1 MKNKFQQLFSILF
14 SKPFSRL
21 SINSFTLRYRSLGVG
36 WFLFFIL
43 LNFNFLT
50 SFAQEEFVTNP
61 RQDFKEIGGLISSL
75 TDNVVLNLTIFF
87 GAAAFT
93 AFMYG
98 LFMYILDRVND
109 KTGGEGEK
117 KAKEFMLWSM
127 VALFVM
133 VSVWGIVRL
142 FQSFAGVNPLELNQK
157 LPVLCI
163 TGVNCEGDS
172 RGDYVL
178 DNSLVNIDERRSI
191 LDTTGIVRT
200 DARYTLPKKKLGDS
214 CTVLKGGNDN
224 SECDVSQGH
233 YCGSKNQKTGDSG
246 RCVN

>member
-1 MKNKFQQLFSILF
+1 MKIKFKNKFQQ
-14 SKPFSRL
+14 
-21 SINSFTLRYRSLGVG
+21 
-36 WFLFFIL
+36 LFFIL

-50 SFAQEEFVTNP
+50 SFAQEEFVTQNKL
-61 RQDFKEIGGLISSL
+61 DFKEIGGLISGL
-75 TDNVVLNLTIFF
+75 TDNVVLKLTIFF

-133 VSVWGIVRL
+133 VSVWGIVKM
-142 FQSFAGVNPLELNQK
+142 FQGLVGINPRELNQE
-157 LPVLCI
+157 LPVICI
-163 TGVNCEGDS
+163 SGVNCEGDS
-172 RGDYVL
+172 RGTYIL
-178 DNSLVNIDERRSI
+178 DNSPLNIHERSSI
-191 LDTTGIVRT
+191 LDTGPSLRT
-200 DARYTLPKKKLGDS
+200 DVRYQLPKKKLGDS
-214 CTVLKGGNDN
+214 CTVLEGGNDN

-233 YCGSKNQKTGDSG
+233 YCGSKNQKTGDRG
-246 RCVN
+246 RCVIKLGTGDESSGILDFFKK